1 MLPKFFHEKGQVM
14 RIGLLF
20 FFSLVVMSMVATGT
34 TRAERV
40 TLTSGT
46 HVYFQGENNHR
57 ERQFEAM
64 LPASSEPFAQ
74 AILHF
79 KLSCPDGLC
88 DGWDRFGSFGML
100 DAQGRYFELMR
111 FITPYGIGAEWAFDI
126 SPFLPLLQG
135 KANFRVFIDTW
146 VGPGHPKGNGWLVDA
161 SIQYI
166 PGVLD
171 QRPVHVLPLLSE
183 ANIVYGDPSQDTQRS
198 GTLLPLIGYRS
209 AKLVTS
215 ITGHGQ
221 GNAENCAEFC
231 PKEHSLK
238 VGDKV
243 FSRRIWRDNCAT
255 TVDPNQKGNY
265 FHSRAGWCPG
275 DKVDP
280 WIEDIT
286 GALASGSVNFTYN
299 VELYD
304 NTCRPGVT
312 SCLGCTLGTGCEFDG
327 GRHTEP
333 RYYVSTYAVYYQ

>member
-1 MLPKFFHEKGQVM
+1 
-14 RIGLLF
+14 
-20 FFSLVVMSMVATGT
+20 MVTTGT
-34 TRAERV
+34 TRAEQV

-183 ANIVYGDPSQDTQRS
+183 ANIVYGDPS
-198 GTLLPLIGYRS
+198 
-209 AKLVTS
+209 
-215 ITGHGQ
+215 
-221 GNAENCAEFC
+221 
-231 PKEHSLK
+231 
-238 VGDKV
+238 
-243 FSRRIWRDNCAT
+243 
-255 TVDPNQKGNY
+255 
-265 FHSRAGWCPG
+265 
-275 DKVDP
+275 
-280 WIEDIT
+280 
-286 GALASGSVNFTYN
+286 FTYN

-304 NTCRPGVT
+304 NTCRPGVI